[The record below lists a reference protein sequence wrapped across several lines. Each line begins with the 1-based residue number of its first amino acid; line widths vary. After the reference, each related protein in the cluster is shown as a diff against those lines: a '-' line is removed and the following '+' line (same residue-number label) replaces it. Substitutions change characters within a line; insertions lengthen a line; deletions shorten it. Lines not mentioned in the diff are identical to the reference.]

1 MTNPR
6 RASTPCCKVGAVA
19 EAYVLVDLDEVLHE
33 RWTAPTDRS
42 SVRSLADYVNRRVL
56 RAVLH
61 EGHEGTLEG
70 EVENYYRLLT
80 DEDVSRGMRAETRSR
95 LRDRNVDVETVED
108 DFLSH
113 QTVYRHLTGCLDA
126 DRDSPAIDS
135 ETSVRVG
142 LGTIRALQRRTEAVA
157 RSTLDRLARAGH
169 FDVGEIDV
177 LVDVTLTC
185 RGCGEQLPLS
195 ESLTGRSCSCGE

>member
-1 MTNPR
+1 MTNPCA
-6 RASTPCCKVGAVA
+6 ASTPCCKVGAVA
-19 EAYVLVDLDEVLHE
+19 EAYGLVDLDAVLHE
-33 RWTAPTDRS
+33 RWTAQTGRS
-42 SVRSLADYVNRRVL
+42 SVRELADYVNRRVL
-56 RAVLH
+56 RSVLS
-61 EGHEGTLEG
+61 EEHEGTLAG

-80 DEDVSRGMRAETRSR
+80 DEDVSGGMRAETRNR

-126 DRDSPAIDS
+126 TRNDPPTDS
-135 ETSVRVG
+135 ETAVRAG

-157 RSTLDRLARAGH
+157 SSTLDRLGRAGH

-177 LVDVTLTC
+177 LVDVVVTC
-185 RGCGEQLPLS
+185 RGCGDQLPLS
-195 ESLTGRSCSCGE
+195 ESLAGRSCRCGG